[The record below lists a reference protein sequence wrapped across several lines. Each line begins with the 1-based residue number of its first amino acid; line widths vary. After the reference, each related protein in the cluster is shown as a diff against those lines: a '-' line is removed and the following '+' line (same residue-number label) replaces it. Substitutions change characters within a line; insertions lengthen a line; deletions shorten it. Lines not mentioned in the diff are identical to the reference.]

1 MVRNTKKRGGMLQ
14 AIGRPLGK
22 AVVTLGEE
30 IGKDYL
36 RKKSRKVTEGIYDN
50 PSLSKNPGFLL
61 TGIKPISNPN
71 IQISSN
77 ENINPNSGGRTRR
90 TRRTRRN
97 KGRKSRKNRK

>member
-1 MVRNTKKRGGMLQ
+1 MVRKTKRRGGMLR

-22 AVVTLGEE
+22 AAVTLGEE

-36 RKKSRKVTEGIYDN
+36 RKKSRKVGEGVYDN
-50 PSLSKNPGFLL
+50 PSLSTNPGFLL

-71 IQISSN
+71 IQMPIGDR
-77 ENINPNSGGRTRR
+77 ENINPNFGGRR
-90 TRRTRRN
+90 TRRK